1 MRGRLAKLRT
11 VETPEPAVDPEK
23 QPLRERVWA
32 LLQREGAARF
42 PGAHGRIP
50 NFVGAEAC
58 AVRLGEIAEWRKAQA
73 IKANPDSPQTAIR
86 RRALEEGKIV
96 YMAVPRL
103 REEKCFLELDP
114 RLIPSPS
121 KGASIQGASSYGRAV
136 GLDDMRKID
145 FVVCGSVVVNR
156 RGERLGKGG
165 GYSDLEFAL
174 ARQAGLISETTPIL
188 TTVHPLQLA
197 REALPWRVHDIPVD
211 YIVTPEE
218 IIHTEPVHPRPRGI
232 LWGFLPKEKIAAI
245 PILQRRFTRPRE

>member
-1 MRGRLAKLRT
+1 MQGRLAKLQT
-11 VETPEPAVDPEK
+11 VEMREPTVDPEK
-23 QPLRERVWA
+23 QPLREHVWA

-58 AVRLGEIAEWRKAQA
+58 AARLGEIAEWRRAQA
-73 IKANPDSPQTAIR
+73 IKANPDSPQTAVR

-121 KGASIQGASSYGRAV
+121 RAASIQVASSYGRAV
-136 GLDDMRKID
+136 SLDDMRKID
-145 FVVCGSVVVNR
+145 LVVCGSVVVNR

-174 ARQAGLISETTPIL
+174 ARQAELISETTPIL
-188 TTVHPLQLA
+188 TTVHPLQIV

-211 YIVTPEE
+211 YIVTPAE
-218 IIHTEPVHPRPRGI
+218 IIRTEPVHPRPRGI
-232 LWGFLPKEKIAAI
+232 LWEFLPAEKIAAI
-245 PILQRRFTRPRE
+245 PILRQRFTRPRQ

>member
-1 MRGRLAKLRT
+1 MTTLAHVGFSSPLKVGKYGVDLETLRSIALPSVRTGIKQKQVIVIDEIGRMELASKEFRT
-11 VETPEPAVDPEK
+11 AVLEALNSNRVVVATIQRHADP
-23 QPLRERVWA
+23 
-32 LLQREGAARF
+32 F
-42 PGAHGRIP
+42 TDI
-50 NFVGAEAC
+50 
-58 AVRLGEIAEWRKAQA
+58 
-73 IKANPDSPQTAIR
+73 
-86 RRALEEGKIV
+86 
-96 YMAVPRL
+96 
-103 REEKCFLELDP
+103 DP

-121 KGASIQGASSYGRAV
+121 KAASIQGASSYGRAV

-174 ARQAGLISETTPIL
+174 ARQAELISETTPIL
-188 TTVHPLQLA
+188 TTVHPLQLV

-232 LWGFLPKEKIAAI
+232 LWEFLPKEKIAAI